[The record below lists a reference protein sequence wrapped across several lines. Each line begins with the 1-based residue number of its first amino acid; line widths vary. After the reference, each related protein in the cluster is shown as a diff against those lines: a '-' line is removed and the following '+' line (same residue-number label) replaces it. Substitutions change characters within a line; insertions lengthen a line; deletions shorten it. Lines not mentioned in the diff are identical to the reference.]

1 MGRIFSHWVIVYF
14 GQFCVNF
21 RSSANLW
28 AAVFHFKVYVLILS
42 KNALGNILGDFFA
55 SSSGHPVSKAHYVL
69 AYKPCGTVP
78 KNISVDLKSF
88 LSEHYGKKHN
98 HVY

>member
-55 SSSGHPVSKAHYVL
+55 SSSGHLDGVIHFLFFCVSNGPVTGFQSLSLDTFQVVL
-69 AYKPCGTVP
+69 
-78 KNISVDLKSF
+78 
-88 LSEHYGKKHN
+88 
-98 HVY
+98 